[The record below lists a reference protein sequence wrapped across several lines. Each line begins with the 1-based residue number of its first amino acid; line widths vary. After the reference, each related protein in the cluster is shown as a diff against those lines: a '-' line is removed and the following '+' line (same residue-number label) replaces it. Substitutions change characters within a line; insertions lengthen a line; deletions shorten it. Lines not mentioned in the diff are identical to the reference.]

1 MWEFAISNPGYTCL
15 IILFILMALESIVS
29 SICSTIRP
37 QKNEKTKNCLLT
49 KFRSHKYKKP
59 VYEEEEHD

>member
-1 MWEFAISNPGYTCL
+1 MWEFAI
-15 IILFILMALESIVS
+15 S

-59 VYEEEEHD
+59 VYEEEKHD